1 MGFLNSDSL
10 PYLVEKLTDGA
21 NIKIVGNN
29 KGDRVST
36 VVSKISEKAKDV
48 TKATFQKVTNT
59 STTFRTGTGN
69 VDVSATMEDGFSNI
83 GIRGKTYQNLVDSY
97 RVHYN
102 VYSHTC
108 NFKNGMVK
116 PNTTYTAV
124 IINTCNQDLALYWN
138 EYTFRYKEIKSV
150 PINSYFITS
159 NVSKEEVSDSTLF
172 KNLKIHSTDF
182 DYSYKVILLEG
193 DLVEELTNNTLSYF
207 EGMKSVGEPTS
218 DDKYEIDVVSTGKN
232 LLNLRDLKV
241 STKTNTKFENL
252 TSNSLKVITTS
263 ANTDKWS
270 SVRFDGYNYEE
281 GKTYRIIAKCIKSD
295 NSNTP
300 FISVRKKSTNNSTSL
315 KDMYFDSNGNLN
327 TTFEAND
334 ISTRIEFFAGNNKG
348 TLADTSVVF
357 KDILLLKEPTSNYNY
372 ESYKSNK
379 TKILLDEPLRKIKN
393 SVYDELL
400 EDGTLIRRCGEV
412 VLDGSEN
419 WKAYSGTDSNGK
431 TWKRFGILLPDVV
444 NTYHL
449 DSSKSICDSLLYD
462 YNDDKQDSKY
472 TLSYK
477 NLYIYKHSF
486 DGNVTKFKQWLNANP
501 ITLVY
506 KLDTPII
513 TKLTPLQVRLYKQGY
528 LSLNTIPTESTHT
541 VLLNKSAQIENSVE
555 EVKSLDKRVENLE
568 GICDDVILD
577 TSRKFSLLE
586 FDYNFTKTMME
597 DE

>member
-21 NIKIVGNN
+21 NIKIAGNN

-69 VDVSATMEDGFSNI
+69 VDVSATIEEGFTSI
-83 GIRGKTYQNLVDSY
+83 GVKGKTYQNLVDSY

-102 VYSHTC
+102 MYSHTC

-182 DYSYKVILLEG
+182 DYSYKAILLEG

-207 EGMKSVGEPTS
+207 EGMKSVGELTS
-218 DDKYEIDVVSTGKN
+218 DGKYEIEIISTGN
-232 LLNLRDLKV
+232 IGNMQD
-241 STKTNTKFENL
+241 T
-252 TSNSLKVITTS
+252 I
-263 ANTDKWS
+263 
-270 SVRFDGYNYEE
+270 
-281 GKTYRIIAKCIKSD
+281 
-295 NSNTP
+295 SNTP
-300 FISVRKKSTNNSTSL
+300 HN
-315 KDMYFDSNGNLN
+315 
-327 TTFEAND
+327 
-334 ISTRIEFFAGNNKG
+334 
-348 TLADTSVVF
+348 
-357 KDILLLKEPTSNYNY
+357 
-372 ESYKSNK
+372 SNK
-379 TKILLDEPLRKIKN
+379 AKILLDEPLRKIKN

-513 TKLTPLQVRLYKQGY
+513 TKLTPLQVRLYKQGH

-555 EVKSLDKRVENLE
+555 EVKSLDKRVEKLE
-568 GICDDVILD
+568 GIYDDVILD

-597 DE
+597 DD

>member
-97 RVHYN
+97 RVHYDMH
-102 VYSHTC
+102 SHTC

-182 DYSYKVILLEG
+182 NYSYKVILLEG
-193 DLVEELTNNTLSYF
+193 DLVEELTNNSLPYF

-218 DDKYEIDVVSTGKN
+218 DGKYEIEIISTGN
-232 LLNLRDLKV
+232 IGNMQDTV
-241 STKTNTKFENL
+241 
-252 TSNSLKVITTS
+252 
-263 ANTDKWS
+263 
-270 SVRFDGYNYEE
+270 
-281 GKTYRIIAKCIKSD
+281 
-295 NSNTP
+295 SNTP
-300 FISVRKKSTNNSTSL
+300 HN
-315 KDMYFDSNGNLN
+315 
-327 TTFEAND
+327 
-334 ISTRIEFFAGNNKG
+334 
-348 TLADTSVVF
+348 
-357 KDILLLKEPTSNYNY
+357 
-372 ESYKSNK
+372 SNK
-379 TKILLDEPLRKIKN
+379 AKILLDEPLRKIKN

-477 NLYIYKHSF
+477 NLYIYKYSF
-486 DGNVTKFKQWLNANP
+486 DGNVTKFKQWLNTNP

>member
-21 NIKIVGNN
+21 NIKIAGNN

-69 VDVSATMEDGFSNI
+69 VDVSATMEEGFTSI
-83 GIRGKTYQNLVDSY
+83 GVKGKTYQNLVDSY

-102 VYSHTC
+102 MHSHTC

-116 PNTTYTAV
+116 PRTTYTAV

-138 EYTFRYKEIKSV
+138 EYTFRYKEIKSI
-150 PINSYFITS
+150 PINSCFITS

-172 KNLKIHSTDF
+172 KNLKIHSTDL
-182 DYSYKVILLEG
+182 DYSYKAILLEG
-193 DLVEELTNNTLSYF
+193 DFVEELTNNLLPYF
-207 EGMKSVGEPTS
+207 EGTKSVGEPTS
-218 DDKYEIDVVSTGKN
+218 DGKYEIEIVSTGK
-232 LLNLRDLKV
+232 
-241 STKTNTKFENL
+241 
-252 TSNSLKVITTS
+252 I
-263 ANTDKWS
+263 
-270 SVRFDGYNYEE
+270 
-281 GKTYRIIAKCIKSD
+281 D
-295 NSNTP
+295 NMQDAVSNTP
-300 FISVRKKSTNNSTSL
+300 H
-315 KDMYFDSNGNLN
+315 
-327 TTFEAND
+327 
-334 ISTRIEFFAGNNKG
+334 
-348 TLADTSVVF
+348 
-357 KDILLLKEPTSNYNY
+357 
-372 ESYKSNK
+372 KSNK
-379 TKILLDEPLRKIKN
+379 AKILLDEPLRKIKN

-419 WKAYSGTDSNGK
+419 WKAYSGTGSDGK
-431 TWKRFGILLPDVV
+431 TWKRFGIVLPDVA

-462 YNDDKQDSKY
+462 YNDDKQDCEY

-486 DGNVTKFKQWLNANP
+486 DGNITKFKQWLNANP
-501 ITLVY
+501 VTLVY

-513 TKLTPLQVRLYKQGY
+513 TKLTPLQVRLYKQGH

-568 GICDDVILD
+568 GIYDDVILD

>member
-21 NIKIVGNN
+21 NIKIAGNN

-69 VDVSATMEDGFSNI
+69 VDVSATMEEGFSNI
-83 GIRGKTYQNLVDSY
+83 GIKGNTLVNIIDSWSNKNKSWLINDVENKTLTITATPEKDTNHQNLVLGSALFKPSTVYTVFFIVLENTLDNVFCY
-97 RVHYN
+97 LDHYKDYASAN
-102 VYSHTC
+102 YVTLSSKEVGLIKRK
-108 NFKNGMVK
+108 F
-116 PNTTYTAV
+116 TTKS
-124 IINTCNQDLALYWN
+124 DLSA
-138 EYTFRYKEIKSV
+138 
-150 PINSYFITS
+150 INSKYNFY
-159 NVSKEEVSDSTLF
+159 VSGACTKGYIKLTYPA
-172 KNLKIHSTDF
+172 I
-182 DYSYKVILLEG
+182 LEG
-193 DLVEELTNNTLSYF
+193 DWSNKEIPEYF
-207 EGMKSVGEPTS
+207 TGLKSVGEENTS
-218 DDKYEIDVVSTGKN
+218 IDTNKKNGSKIEIISTGN
-232 LLNLRDLKV
+232 IGNMQDTV
-241 STKTNTKFENL
+241 
-252 TSNSLKVITTS
+252 
-263 ANTDKWS
+263 
-270 SVRFDGYNYEE
+270 
-281 GKTYRIIAKCIKSD
+281 
-295 NSNTP
+295 SNTP
-300 FISVRKKSTNNSTSL
+300 HN
-315 KDMYFDSNGNLN
+315 
-327 TTFEAND
+327 
-334 ISTRIEFFAGNNKG
+334 
-348 TLADTSVVF
+348 
-357 KDILLLKEPTSNYNY
+357 
-372 ESYKSNK
+372 SNK
-379 TKILLDEPLRKIKN
+379 AKILLDEPLRKIN
-393 SVYDELL
+393 DTVFDEFL

-419 WKAYSGTDSNGK
+419 WKAYSGTDSDEK

-462 YNDDKQDSKY
+462 YNDDKQDCEY

-513 TKLTPLQVRLYKQGY
+513 TKLTPLQVRLYKQGH

-568 GICDDVILD
+568 GIYDDVILD

>member
-21 NIKIVGNN
+21 NIKIAGNN

-69 VDVSATMEDGFSNI
+69 VDVSATMEEGFTSI
-83 GIRGKTYQNLVDSY
+83 GVKGKTYQNLVDSY

-182 DYSYKVILLEG
+182 DYSYKAILLEG
-193 DLVEELTNNTLSYF
+193 DLVEELTNNSLPYF

-218 DDKYEIDVVSTGKN
+218 DGKYEIEIISTGN
-232 LLNLRDLKV
+232 
-241 STKTNTKFENL
+241 
-252 TSNSLKVITTS
+252 I
-263 ANTDKWS
+263 
-270 SVRFDGYNYEE
+270 
-281 GKTYRIIAKCIKSD
+281 D
-295 NSNTP
+295 NMQDTVSNTP
-300 FISVRKKSTNNSTSL
+300 HN
-315 KDMYFDSNGNLN
+315 
-327 TTFEAND
+327 
-334 ISTRIEFFAGNNKG
+334 
-348 TLADTSVVF
+348 
-357 KDILLLKEPTSNYNY
+357 
-372 ESYKSNK
+372 SNK
-379 TKILLDEPLRKIKN
+379 AKILLDEPLRKIKN

-513 TKLTPLQVRLYKQGY
+513 TKLTPLQVRLYKQGH

-555 EVKSLDKRVENLE
+555 EVKSLDKRVEKLE
-568 GICDDVILD
+568 GIYDDVILD
-577 TSRKFSLLE
+577 TSRKLSLLE
-586 FDYNFTKTMME
+586 LDYNLTRVSME
-597 DE
+597 EKE